1 MKNESEYE
9 LNQKIIDLMAG
20 LGFSS
25 SKFADFIGVS
35 RPVIS
40 HIVAKR
46 NNPSLEIVQK
56 IALKLP
62 ELGLDWTFPGRD
74 LDIFLLN
81 KIADRL
87 EAEDIFSS
95 SSNKTDSESTTK
107 DLESKVKSIV
117 RVVVYYS
124 DNTYTEIPSSMTPI

>member
-95 SSNKTDSESTTK
+95 SSNKTDSESTTQ